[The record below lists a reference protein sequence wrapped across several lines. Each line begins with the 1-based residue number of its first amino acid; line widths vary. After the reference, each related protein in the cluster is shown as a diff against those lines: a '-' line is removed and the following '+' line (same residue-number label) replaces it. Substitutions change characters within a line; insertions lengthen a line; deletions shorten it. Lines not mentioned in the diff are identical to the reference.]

1 MLVEKG
7 ADIAKKDKDGDTPLD
22 IAINKR
28 HRDVIDY
35 LISIITSKK
44 LDIKHPILERE
55 DKDNEFLKTLGDTDD
70 KRKEKLVEFLNNV
83 CFSEEDI
90 FTFKD
95 WNEFD
100 LEDLLQIILYE
111 PTSNEVFYISDLD
124 INNSSIKHH
133 CYNGE
138 YLLMTIRTKEQ
149 YGPEYIRD
157 PMTTYTY
164 TPKNIRKIKNNL
176 LGGSKN
182 TNKTLEIYIPNK
194 KLKNKKNKLFGG
206 LKKIGTLVV
215 SNSLLKTT
223 ESTKKQPTKT
233 KESTKKQPTKTK
245 ESTKKQPTK
254 TKEST
259 KKQPTK
265 TKESIKMKE
274 TKIFKKYNY
283 KFNIIF

>member
-1 MLVEKG
+1 M
-7 ADIAKKDKDGDTPLD
+7 
-22 IAINKR
+22 
-28 HRDVIDY
+28 
-35 LISIITSKK
+35 
-44 LDIKHPILERE
+44 
-55 DKDNEFLKTLGDTDD
+55 
-70 KRKEKLVEFLNNV
+70 
-83 CFSEEDI
+83 
-90 FTFKD
+90 
-95 WNEFD
+95 D
-100 LEDLLQIILYE
+100 LE
-111 PTSNEVFYISDLD
+111 
-124 INNSSIKHH
+124 
-133 CYNGE
+133 
-138 YLLMTIRTKEQ
+138 YL
-149 YGPEYIRD
+149 RD
-157 PMTTYTY
+157 PMTTDTY

-194 KLKNKKNKLFGG
+194 KLKNKKNKLFCG

-265 TKESIKMKE
+265 TKESTKKQPTKTKE
-274 TKIFKKYNY
+274 STKKQPTKTKESTKKQPT
-283 KFNIIF
+283 KTK